1 MLSSA
6 VVETDPAEADPR
18 RVLTFSLAGNEYAL
32 DLRWVREIR
41 TPEPPTPLPGQPP
54 AVLGVNNL
62 RGDMVPLLCL
72 RTQLRQPPPLT
83 SDSGAVVVVQLP
95 QGLIGLLVDA
105 VQDVRELE
113 PADRRPTPFPS
124 GSAHHL
130 LGLYTTGQ
138 HPLQLLNPMALASAT
153 TPH

>member
-1 MLSSA
+1 MLPTA
-6 VVETDPAEADPR
+6 VVETEPLEADPR
-18 RVLTFSLAGNEYAL
+18 RVLTFTLAGADYAL

-72 RTQLRQPPPLT
+72 RTELRQAPPAGN
-83 SDSGAVVVVQLP
+83 SGAVVVVQLP
-95 QGLIGLLVDA
+95 QGLLGLLVDA
-105 VQDVRELE
+105 VQDVRELDA
-113 PADRRPTPFPS
+113 ADRRPTPFPS
-124 GSAHHL
+124 SGARHL

-138 HPLQLLNPMALASAT
+138 QPLQLLDPMALASSAAL
-153 TPH
+153 H